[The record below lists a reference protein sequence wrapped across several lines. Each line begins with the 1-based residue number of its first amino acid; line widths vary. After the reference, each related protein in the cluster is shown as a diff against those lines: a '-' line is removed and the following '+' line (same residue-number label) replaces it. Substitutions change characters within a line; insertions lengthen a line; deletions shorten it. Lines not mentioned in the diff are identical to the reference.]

1 MEPRK
6 IYRTGLIGS
15 LIAAVCCFTP
25 LLVIILASLGL
36 SAFVGLLDY
45 ILLPALALCLAIMLY
60 GLYLRQKQRGKS
72 T

>member
-6 IYRTGLIGS
+6 IYRTGLIGA

-25 LLVIILASLGL
+25 LLVIILAGLGL
-36 SAFVGLLDY
+36 SAFVGLIDY
-45 ILLPALALCLAIMLY
+45 ILLPALALCFTIMLY
-60 GLYLRQKQRGKS
+60 GLYLVQKQRGER